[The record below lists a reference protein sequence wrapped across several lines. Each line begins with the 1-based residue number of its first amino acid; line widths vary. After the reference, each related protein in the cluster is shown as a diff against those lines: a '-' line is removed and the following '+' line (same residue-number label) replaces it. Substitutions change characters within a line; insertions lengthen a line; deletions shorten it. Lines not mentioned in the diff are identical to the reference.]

1 MGVLFILVLE
11 KWGVTTLEILK
22 RGSSLSFKVI
32 STQSLNP
39 LNLTKVKPKVNL
51 FTLSHRGS
59 DNTPLQIMFK

>member
-39 LNLTKVKPKVNL
+39 LNLTKVKPL
-51 FTLSHRGS
+51 FTLSHIGS
-59 DNTPLQIMFK
+59 ENTP